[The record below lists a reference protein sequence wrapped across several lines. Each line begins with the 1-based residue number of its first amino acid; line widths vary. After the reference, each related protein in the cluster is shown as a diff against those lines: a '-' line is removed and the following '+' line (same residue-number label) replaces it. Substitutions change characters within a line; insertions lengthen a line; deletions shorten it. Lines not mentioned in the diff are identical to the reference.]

1 DRMNAVTA
9 VYTHSGQA
17 ADIRYRYYL
26 PIVCDYISETGRFIT
41 WKDMMMASGGLSDKE
56 KAQIDALSGTLEEMI
71 NQVSPAIAILEDV
84 ERGFPDYAAPFDYR
98 LNPAY
103 ASLIQSL
110 WTWHEN
116 IRPDSARA
124 RHYIRLITEIQR
136 LNGQPMQADWTM
148 AQYHNTHKEAAE
160 AYAYAARCRQAP
172 EAFTALQ
179 QLQICQLFG
188 QMADLLGH
196 EDEAVRAAV
205 EQAGHIRRYVRG
217 NFDFLSSGER
227 AEFLTT
233 YGNSG
238 AAITAHLDRHPGE
251 LAAEAYDAALFDKG
265 LLLHSWER
273 LRRAILRSGDSLLAA
288 RLDTLDL
295 LRKQQRHT
303 AIVPLDSSAMR
314 KQVGLMQR
322 MEGIEKALARQA
334 AQFRPDTMRVASWRE
349 VQARLAADEAAIEFT
364 FADTA
369 LAALV
374 VRPGMDR
381 PRYVRLGS
389 SQACYDLLHRS
400 ERLPADTRVRRLYT
414 YGRTPL
420 YDLVWR
426 PLEAELRGVRRV
438 YYSPIA
444 MLHRVAFAALPVGPD
459 SCLVDRYDL
468 CPLSTTAELLRP
480 RREEAVRTAALF
492 GGVHYSPGQGVTA
505 ATGTATEET
514 EAATGKT
521 GSRQRAALEEEF
533 DYLSETLAETEAIAR
548 TMEAAGLSP
557 LTFKGEKAT
566 EPAFYTL
573 DGQSPDVIHLATHG
587 FYINADDVE
596 NNAFLMNH
604 PGSRTQSMQRTGL
617 AFAGANA
624 TWRGLRRND
633 REDGILT
640 ANELSLLDLSRT
652 KLAVLSACE
661 TALGDYSTEG
671 VWGLQRGF
679 KEAGVGTLILSL
691 WNVNDRATALFM
703 QAFYDQWLNGKPK
716 RAAFSHAVDTLR
728 RSHPNPFFW
737 AAFVLLDAND

>member
-1 DRMNAVTA
+1 
-9 VYTHSGQA
+9 
-17 ADIRYRYYL
+17 
-26 PIVCDYISETGRFIT
+26 
-41 WKDMMMASGGLSDKE
+41 
-56 KAQIDALSGTLEEMI
+56 
-71 NQVSPAIAILEDV
+71 
-84 ERGFPDYAAPFDYR
+84 
-98 LNPAY
+98 
-103 ASLIQSL
+103 
-110 WTWHEN
+110 
-116 IRPDSARA
+116 
-124 RHYIRLITEIQR
+124 
-136 LNGQPMQADWTM
+136 
-148 AQYHNTHKEAAE
+148 
-160 AYAYAARCRQAP
+160 
-172 EAFTALQ
+172 
-179 QLQICQLFG
+179 
-188 QMADLLGH
+188 
-196 EDEAVRAAV
+196 
-205 EQAGHIRRYVRG
+205 
-217 NFDFLSSGER
+217 
-227 AEFLTT
+227 
-233 YGNSG
+233 
-238 AAITAHLDRHPGE
+238 
-251 LAAEAYDAALFDKG
+251 
-265 LLLHSWER
+265 
-273 LRRAILRSGDSLLAA
+273 
-288 RLDTLDL
+288 
-295 LRKQQRHT
+295 
-303 AIVPLDSSAMR
+303 
-314 KQVGLMQR
+314 
-322 MEGIEKALARQA
+322 
-334 AQFRPDTMRVASWRE
+334 
-349 VQARLAADEAAIEFT
+349 
-364 FADTA
+364 
-369 LAALV
+369 
-374 VRPGMDR
+374 
-381 PRYVRLGS
+381 
-389 SQACYDLLHRS
+389 
-400 ERLPADTRVRRLYT
+400 
-414 YGRTPL
+414 
-420 YDLVWR
+420 
-426 PLEAELRGVRRV
+426 
-438 YYSPIA
+438 

-514 EAATGKT
+514 EAATGKA

-596 NNAFLMNH
+596 GNAFLANH

-624 TWRGLRRND
+624 TWQGQRRND

-691 WNVNDRATALFM
+691 WNVNDRTTSIFM
-703 QAFYDQWLNGKPK
+703 QSFYDNWLNGQPE
-716 RAAFSHAVDTLR
+716 RVAFRHAVDTLR